1 MAAMKP
7 TETARR
13 RASKLRRDIEEH
25 NYRYHVLDA
34 PIISDAEFDA
44 LMLELR
50 DLERRYP
57 ELAAP
62 DSPTRRVGAAPAE
75 KFEHVPH
82 RLPMVSL
89 DNAFSHDELID
100 FQRRITDRLGD
111 RPFTYVGE
119 LKMDGLAISL
129 WYEHGLFVRGATR
142 GDGYTGEDVT
152 ANLCTVHQIPLR
164 LGHDA
169 PPVLEVRGEVYMS
182 RGVFAELNE
191 QRLAAGASP
200 LANPRNAAAGAVR
213 QLDPNITAQR
223 RLKFMPYGIGV
234 IEGLTLAT
242 QWETLALLKALRFPV
257 SLHNECLADLD
268 AAWAFCQKW
277 EARRDELD
285 YDTDGTVMKID
296 DLDLQRELGEVSRR
310 PRWAIAYK
318 FPAEEATTRVDDI
331 IVNVGRFGSLNP
343 VAILDPI
350 QVGGV
355 TVRKATLH
363 NEDIIAKKD
372 VRIGD
377 WVVVRRAGE
386 VIPEIVK
393 SIPERRTGDE
403 RPFVAPST
411 CPVCGGTVIRPPGEV
426 SSRCVNAACR
436 AQLEQRVK
444 HFVSKGAM
452 DIRGLGEQWALR
464 LLDEGYIKDVADI
477 YSLTKAQ
484 LLELDRVKDKSA
496 TNLLAAINA
505 SRTRPFP
512 RVVYALGIQQVGEV
526 TAEKLAETFR
536 TMDALMNAGE
546 EDLARVRD
554 VGPVTA
560 RIVPAFFNE
569 AKNRALIERLR
580 AVGLQMAYESK
591 AGPLAGKTFVLT
603 GSLTSLTRGQAQ
615 EKVRAAGGSV
625 ADAVSRK
632 VDYLVVG
639 DDPGAKLE
647 KAKKLGITIL
657 DESALLVLLAQ

>member
-7 TETARR
+7 TEAARR

-34 PIISDAEFDA
+34 PVISDAEFDA
-44 LMLELR
+44 LVLELR

-57 ELAAP
+57 ELATP
-62 DSPTRRVGAAPAE
+62 DSPTQRVGAAPAE
-75 KFEHVPH
+75 KFEHVQH

-129 WYEHGLFVRGATR
+129 WYEQGLFIRGATR

-152 ANLCTVHQIPLR
+152 ANLRTIHQIPLR

-191 QRLAAGASP
+191 QRLAAGESP

-213 QLDPNITAQR
+213 QLDPSITAQR

-242 QWETLALLKALRFPV
+242 HWETLELLKALRFPV
-257 SLHNECLADLD
+257 SLHNECVADLD

-277 EARRDELD
+277 EVRRDELD

-318 FPAEEATTRVDDI
+318 FPAVEATTRVDDI

-343 VAILDPI
+343 VAILDPV

-403 RPFVAPST
+403 RLFVAPST
-411 CPVCGGTVIRPPGEV
+411 CPVCGGTVIRLPDEV

-477 YSLTKAQ
+477 YGLTKAQ

-560 RIVPAFFNE
+560 RLVPAFFDE

-591 AGPLAGKTFVLT
+591 AGPLVGKTFVLT
-603 GSLTSLTRGQAQ
+603 GALTSLTRGQAQ

-632 VDYLVVG
+632 VDYVVVG

>member
-1 MAAMKP
+1 MATMKP
-7 TETARR
+7 TEAVRR
-13 RASKLRRDIEEH
+13 RASTLRRDIEEH

-44 LMLELR
+44 LVVELR
-50 DLERRYP
+50 DLERRHP
-57 ELAAP
+57 ELATP
-62 DSPTRRVGAAPAE
+62 DSPTRRVGAAPSE
-75 KFEHVPH
+75 RFEHVQH
-82 RLPMVSL
+82 RLPMPSL
-89 DNAFSHDELID
+89 DNAFSRDELID
-100 FQRRITDRLGD
+100 FERRIRDRTGE
-111 RPFTYVGE
+111 RPFSYVGE

-152 ANLCTVHQIPLR
+152 ANLRTVRQIPLR
-164 LGHDA
+164 LGDDA
-169 PPVLEVRGEVYMS
+169 PPVLEVRGEVYMARS
-182 RGVFAELNE
+182 VFAELNE
-191 QRLAAGASP
+191 QRLAAGEQP

-213 QLDPNITAQR
+213 QLDSSITAQR

-234 IEGLTLAT
+234 IEGPAPTTHWA
-242 QWETLALLKALRFPV
+242 TLALLTRLRFPV
-257 SLHNECLADLD
+257 SPHNERLADLD
-268 AAWAFCQKW
+268 AAWDFAQRW

-285 YDTDGTVMKID
+285 YDTDGTVIKID

-318 FPAEEATTRVDDI
+318 FPAEEATTRVADI
-331 IVNVGRFGSLNP
+331 VLNVGRFGSLNP
-343 VAILDPI
+343 VAMLEPV

-403 RPFVAPST
+403 RPYVAPKT
-411 CPVCGGTVIRPPGEV
+411 CPICGGTVIRPPGEV

-477 YSLTKAQ
+477 YGLTKAQ
-484 LLELDRVKDKSA
+484 LLKLERVKDKTA
-496 TNLLAAINA
+496 ANLLAAINE
-505 SRTRPFP
+505 SRSRPFP
-512 RVVYALGIQQVGEV
+512 RVLYALGIQHVGEV

-536 TMDALMNAGE
+536 TMDALLAADEETIAG
-546 EDLARVRD
+546 VRD
-554 VGPVTA
+554 VGPITA
-560 RIVPAFFNE
+560 RIVHAFFQE
-569 AKNRALIERLR
+569 PKNRKLIDRLR
-580 AVGLQMAYESK
+580 RAGLHMAYEAA
-591 AGPLAGKTFVLT
+591 AGPLVGKTFVLT
-603 GSLTSLTRGQAQ
+603 GTLASLTRGQAQ
-615 EKVRAAGGSV
+615 DKIRAAGGNVTDS
-625 ADAVSRK
+625 VSRK
-632 VDYLVVG
+632 VDYVVVG

-657 DESALLVLLAQ
+657 DESAFLALLAQ

>member
-1 MAAMKP
+1 MAAMKA
-7 TETARR
+7 TEAARR
-13 RASKLRRDIEEH
+13 RALELRSAIDDH

-44 LMLELR
+44 LVQALR
-50 DLERRYP
+50 DLEQRYP
-57 ELAAP
+57 ELATP
-62 DSPTRRVGAAPAE
+62 DSPTQRVGAAPLE

-82 RLPMVSL
+82 RLPMLSL
-89 DNAFSHDELID
+89 DNAFTHDELLD
-100 FQRRITDRLGD
+100 FQRRITDRIGD
-111 RPFTYVGE
+111 RPFSYVGE

-129 WYEHGLFVRGATR
+129 WYEGGVFIRGATR
-142 GDGYTGEDVT
+142 GDGYVGEDVT
-152 ANLCTVHQIPLR
+152 ANLRTINQIPLR
-164 LGHDA
+164 LADDA
-169 PPVLEVRGEVYMS
+169 PPVLEVRGEVYLS
-182 RGVFAELNE
+182 RRVFAELNE
-191 QRLAAGASP
+191 QRLATGEAP

-213 QLDPNITAQR
+213 QLDPSVTAER
-223 RLKFMPYGIGV
+223 RLRFMPYGIGV
-234 IEGLTLAT
+234 IQGREPLTHWDSL
-242 QWETLALLKALRFPV
+242 ELLKNLRFPV
-257 SLHNECLADLD
+257 SPHNERLPDLE
-268 AAWAFCQKW
+268 AAWAFCRKW
-277 EARRDELD
+277 EAQRDDLD
-285 YDTDGTVMKID
+285 YDTDGTVIKVD
-296 DLDLQRELGEVSRR
+296 DVELQRELGEVSRR

-318 FPAEEATTRVDDI
+318 FPAEEATTRVQDI
-331 IVNVGRFGSLNP
+331 IINVGRFGALNP
-343 VAILDPI
+343 VAMLEPVK
-350 QVGGV
+350 VGGV

-393 SIPERRTGDE
+393 PIPERRTGEE
-403 RPFVAPST
+403 RLFVPPTA

-477 YSLTKAQ
+477 YGLTKAQ
-484 LLELDRVKDKSA
+484 LLKLERVKDKTA
-496 TNLLAAINA
+496 TNLLAAIEQ
-505 SRTRPFP
+505 SRSRPFP
-512 RVVYALGIQQVGEV
+512 RVLYALGIQQVGEV
-526 TAEKLAETFR
+526 TADKLAETFR
-536 TMDALMNAGE
+536 TIDAMMNAGE

-560 RIVPAFFNE
+560 RIVRAFFE
-569 AKNRALIERLR
+569 EPKNRALIERLR
-580 AVGLQMAYESK
+580 VIGLQMAYESK
-591 AGPLAGKTFVLT
+591 AGPLLGKTFVLT

-615 EKVRAAGGSV
+615 EKVRDAGGSV

-632 VDYLVVG
+632 VDYVVVG
-639 DDPGAKLE
+639 EDPGSKLE
-647 KAKKLGITIL
+647 KAKKLGIRIL
-657 DESALLVLLAQ
+657 SEPEFLALLSR